1 MVQQFLEVGVNINV
15 CDSECWMFLYVVVIC
30 GYLYLVELFI
40 VSGVNFLVVNIDG
53 NMFYD
58 LCDDEQMLDCLEIV
72 MVDCGIIQDS
82 IEVVWVVLELCMLDD
97 IWSWLQVG
105 VDFYVFLD
113 YGVMLLYVVVVNGF
127 SEVVVLLLEY

>member
-1 MVQQFLEVGVNINV
+1 
-15 CDSECWMFLYVVVIC
+15 MFLYVVVIC

-105 VDFYVFLD
+105 VDFYVLLD
-113 YGVMLLYVVVVNGF
+113 YGVMLLYIVVVNGF